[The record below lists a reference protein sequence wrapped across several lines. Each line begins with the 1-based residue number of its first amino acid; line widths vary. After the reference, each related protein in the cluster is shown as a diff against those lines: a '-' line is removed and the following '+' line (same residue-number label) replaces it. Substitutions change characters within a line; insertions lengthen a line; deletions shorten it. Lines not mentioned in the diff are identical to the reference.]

1 VKGNQV
7 RYVLLAI
14 IALAIVGVILR
25 LASASGDDRT
35 LSGLLPIQRD
45 VIDSVVISTSSTEAR
60 LVRRGNDWTIDTRPA
75 FAPKLDLMWS
85 VVDNFD
91 GAQLVAANKANHARM
106 GVDPASGTEVIFFLG
121 AAVQERF
128 TVGHWT
134 PGVRQ
139 CFLRRGNEDQVYSVN
154 CQFADLFD
162 PEPDGWRDPIIVS
175 VPLEALARVT
185 IRFPSQGNEFFEID
199 LTGQVPLVIGPDG
212 SPEQANLFTVE
223 ALARSLQ
230 VMVATGFATAEE
242 TADLNS
248 ARAFEVPDASVLVK
262 PREGLRIETQI
273 LQFIRRV
280 DGDYY
285 VKNTLGDDIF
295 LIDGLTIDSFV
306 LPIENYLIPEG
317 ALP

>member
-1 VKGNQV
+1 MKGNQV

-25 LASASGDDRT
+25 LVSAGGDDRT

-45 VIDSVVISTSSTEAR
+45 IIDSVVISTSSTEAR
-60 LVRRGNDWTIDTRPA
+60 LVRRGDDWSIDTRPA
-75 FAPKLDLMWS
+75 FAPKLDQMWA
-85 VVDNFD
+85 VVGTFD
-91 GAQLVAANKANHARM
+91 GAQLVAANPDSHPRM

-128 TVGHWT
+128 TVGRWT
-134 PGVRQ
+134 PDVRQ
-139 CFLRRGNEDQVYSVN
+139 CFLRRGGEDQVYSVN

-162 PEPDGWRDPIIVS
+162 PESDGWRDPIIVS

-185 IRFPSQGNEFFEID
+185 IRFPRQGNEFFEID
-199 LTGQVPLVIGPDG
+199 LTGQVPVVIPPGG
-212 SPEQANLFTVE
+212 APEQANLFTVE
-223 ALARSLQ
+223 ALARSMQ
-230 VMVATGFATAEE
+230 VLVATGFASPEE
-242 TADLNS
+242 TEDLN
-248 ARAFEVPDASVLVK
+248 FEVPDASVLVI

-273 LQFIRRV
+273 LQLIRRV

-295 LIDGLTIDSFV
+295 IIDGLTIDSFV
-306 LPIENYLIPEG
+306 VPVENYLIPEG

>member
-1 VKGNQV
+1 MKGNQV

-25 LASASGDDRT
+25 LVSAGGDDET

-60 LVRRGNDWTIDTRPA
+60 LVRRGNEWTIDQRPA
-75 FAPKLDLMWS
+75 WAIKVDQMWS
-85 VVDNFD
+85 VVNSFD
-91 GAQLVAANKANHARM
+91 GAQLVAANPDNHPRM

-128 TVGHWT
+128 TIGRWS
-134 PGVRQ
+134 PDVRQ
-139 CFLRRGNEDQVYSVN
+139 CFLRRGSEDQVYSVN
-154 CQFADLFD
+154 CQFTDLFD
-162 PEPDGWRDPIIVS
+162 PEPDNWRNHIIVS
-175 VPLEALARVT
+175 VPFEALARVT
-185 IRFPSQGNEFFEID
+185 IRFPRQDNEFFAID
-199 LTGQVPLVIGPDG
+199 LTAQVPLVIPPGG
-212 SPEQANLFTVE
+212 APEQANLFTVE
-223 ALARSLQ
+223 ALARSLE
-230 VMVATGFATAEE
+230 VMVATGFASFEE
-242 TADLNS
+242 TEGLN
-248 ARAFEVPDASVLVK
+248 FEVPDASVLVK

-273 LQFIRRV
+273 IQFIRRD

-295 LIDGLTIDSFV
+295 IIDGLTIDSFV
-306 LPIENYLIPEG
+306 LPLESYLVPEG